1 MMEFT
6 GISASPGIARG
17 RAFLFLE
24 DKLSVPR
31 YDIASTQVDFEYGR
45 FLAALDT
52 ASRDG
57 ASVSEVIRFLEMP
70 PESPKLVFINKRR
83 ERDLQ
88 RVLQPGDELA
98 VFPPMGGG

>member
-1 MMEFT
+1 MKIKIRLFAT
-6 GISASPGIARG
+6 RLGSLPPGAARNT
-17 RAFLFLE
+17 AELE
-24 DKLSVPR
+24 VP
-31 YDIASTQVDFEYGR
+31 
-45 FLAALDT
+45 
-52 ASRDG
+52 DG